1 MVELE
6 TLVIEFPGFRLGP
19 LDLSVAAGECF
30 ILLGPTGAGKTL
42 ILEAIAGSMGIT
54 QGCIRING
62 KEVTGLPPEKRGIG
76 IVYQDF
82 ALFPHLSVI
91 DNITYGLR
99 YSRKNRV
106 SRRQAEEQIEHLM
119 AHTGIAHLKDR
130 DVTTLSGGEKQR
142 VALVRAL
149 SVNPSLLLLDEPL
162 SALDRGIRYDI
173 QNLLK
178 TLHRETGTTFLMVT
192 HDFTEAV
199 FLGQRAAVLHEGK
212 IEQTG
217 ALLDILRH
225 PQSPFVAKFVGI
237 PNVFSATFRGRQA
250 RVGPAAFHVADPPD
264 RGAGHMAIR
273 PEDIRIHRPP
283 GPGSAANV
291 LSGRIRDMAD
301 HGPYGEMSVQTEE
314 LVFKVTLPRRE
325 LIDFYNAPPAEIF
338 IEIPPDRIHTF

>member
-6 TLVIEFPGFRLGP
+6 SLLIEFPGFRLGP

-54 QGCIRING
+54 RGRIRING
-62 KEVTGLPPEKRGIG
+62 KDATGLPPEKRGIG

-99 YSRKNRV
+99 YSRKNRT
-106 SRRQAEEQIEHLM
+106 SRRQAEEQIARLM
-119 AHTGIAHLKDR
+119 AHTGISHLKKR

-149 SVNPSLLLLDEPL
+149 SVNPSVLLLDEPL

-173 QNLLK
+173 QTLLK

-199 FLGQRAAVLHEGK
+199 FLGQRAAVLHDGQ

-217 ALLDILRH
+217 PLMDILRY
-225 PQSPFVAKFVGI
+225 PKSPFAAKFVGI
-237 PNVFSATFRGRQA
+237 PNVFSA
-250 RVGPAAFHVADPPD
+250 AFKGSRAQVENLAFQLAEPPVP
-264 RGAGHMAIR
+264 GAGHIAVR
-273 PEDIRIHRPP
+273 PEDIRINRPP

-301 HGPYGEMSVQTEE
+301 HGPYGELSIQTDE
-314 LVFKVTLPRRE
+314 LAFKVTLPRHE
-325 LIDFYNAPPAEIF
+325 LIDFYNAPPGEVL
-338 IEIPPDRIHTF
+338 IEIPPERIHTF